1 MSFFGLKD
9 YNLEVLL
16 GNRPGHAMGS
26 IRGHD
31 SILDTTRIT
40 VTPTST
46 TANINQSTIHATPAT
61 VDVAST
67 STNDDGG
74 GSGLLTALLIGLDS
88 SGDAQTEVITMDG
101 QTAVTSAN
109 TYSAVNGI
117 RGVSWGATT
126 WNEGDIWVG
135 TGSFSSGVPAVHMF
149 AMGVRQNVGLTAYY
163 TVPNAKRL
171 VLRQLLFAVGTTNKD
186 VEFFIEQSANGTNW
200 FTEIELPFEPGELTS
215 DIVGIPPFAAGT
227 HIRLEAVSS
236 ASGTQATG
244 VLGFELVDV

>member
-1 MSFFGLKD
+1 MSYIANRD

-16 GNRPGHAMGS
+16 GNVPGHAMGS

-31 SILDTTRIT
+31 SVLDTTRVTLAPTTTT
-40 VTPTST
+40 VD
-46 TANINQSTIHATPAT
+46 INQSTIHATPAT

-67 STNDDGG
+67 STNDDAG
-74 GSGLLTALLIGLDS
+74 GSGLLTVLLIGLDS
-88 SGDAQTEVITMDG
+88 SGDAQTETITMDG
-101 QTAVTSAN
+101 TTAVTSSN
-109 TYSAVNGI
+109 TYSAINGLRSI
-117 RGVSWGATT
+117 SWGATT

-135 TGSFSSGVPAVHMF
+135 TGTFTAGVPAVHMF
-149 AMGVRQNVGLTAYY
+149 AMGIRQNVGLTAYY

-171 VLRQLLFAVGTTNKD
+171 VIRQLLFAVGTTNKD

-215 DIVGIPPFAAGT
+215 DVIGIAALPAGQ
-227 HIRLEAVSS
+227 HIRLEAISS

-244 VLGFELVDV
+244 VLGFELVDD